1 MGQAP
6 SSQNAHYLQ
15 KQGRQIY
22 EQADPFIIGTSAS
35 SNSNISNGRRVL
47 DPGLAD
53 SAKQLLYNGRHQD
66 VRSAWLIKHG
76 EQLNESDRAHFC
88 LFCDR
93 SFESKNG
100 LQEHLTFHDPA
111 YRSKL
116 EREKARREE
125 RQSRNQQ
132 DEVQAQNDLYSF
144 CRVCNKDFRFQPER
158 LLNHY
163 VLAEKHR
170 SVRSRRE
177 LHPTNDRPELWCA
190 LCETRFT
197 HTDRKRK
204 HMLEMNDHN
213 IRYRELEAQALR
225 VPNFDRSIL
234 ERPSPEV
241 LSAMADSGRPQRPT
255 RTGRDV
261 NANVNAGTSAGS
273 GSRARIVNER
283 AGEES
288 SLHYCAPCDRYF
300 SSAQELVLHQSE
312 ERCTTSA
319 SDSAA
324 PIDRQPP
331 GTSDGSRSTTDLFDA
346 NANALR
352 PPSPTNRIYI
362 SAAAQ
367 SMYNLTMPIPMPA
380 PTTAPNTLPE
390 LDMPTSPSLP
400 PFPPP
405 PYELEDSSNSV
416 SVLVPSSS
424 NPDVPPRPPEPIIAT
439 SARMVR
445 TLPAQPSPPAPIA
458 PKPNTTSGSTSVQA
472 ESSTSSSA
480 TPEGSGIECSLCL
493 EREDNL
499 SSLACGHIFGT
510 DCIRDILKEDLRC
523 PICREPAALTDLR
536 RVFLS

>member
-1 MGQAP
+1 MGQSP

-22 EQADPFIIGTSAS
+22 EQADPFIIATSAS
-35 SNSNISNGRRVL
+35 STSSIPNGRRIQ

-53 SAKQLLYNGRHQD
+53 SAKQLLYNGHHRD
-66 VRSAWLIKHG
+66 VRNARLTKHG

-93 SFESKNG
+93 SFERKNG
-100 LQEHLTFHDPA
+100 LQEHLTVHDPA

-116 EREKARREE
+116 ERERARGEE

-158 LLNHY
+158 LLNHHI
-163 VLAEKHR
+163 LAEKHR
-170 SVRSRRE
+170 NVRSRRE
-177 LHPTNDRPELWCA
+177 LHPTNNRPELWCA

-197 HTDRKRK
+197 HTDGKRK
-204 HMLEMNDHN
+204 HMLELNDHN

-241 LSAMADSGRPQRPT
+241 LSAMADSSRSQRPA
-255 RTGRDV
+255 RTGRGV
-261 NANVNAGTSAGS
+261 NANASVDTSVRPGP
-273 GSRARIVNER
+273 RARIVNER

-300 SSAQELVLHQSE
+300 LSAQELVLHQSE
-312 ERCTTSA
+312 ERCTTPA

-324 PIDRQPP
+324 PIDLQPP
-331 GTSDGSRSTTDLFDA
+331 GTSDGSQSTTDLSD
-346 NANALR
+346 ANALR
-352 PPSPTNRIYI
+352 TPPPTNRIYI
-362 SAAAQ
+362 PAATQ
-367 SMYNLTMPIPMPA
+367 SMYNLTIPIPMPA
-380 PTTAPNTLPE
+380 PTATPNTLPE
-390 LDMPTSPSLP
+390 LDMPTSPLLP

-405 PYELEDSSNSV
+405 PYELEDSSNSL
-416 SVLVPSSS
+416 SVPVPSSS
-424 NPDVPPRPPEPIIAT
+424 NSDVPPRPPESIIAT

-445 TLPAQPSPPAPIA
+445 ALPAQP
-458 PKPNTTSGSTSVQA
+458 SVQA
-472 ESSTSSSA
+472 ESSSSSSA
-480 TPEGSGIECSLCL
+480 EPEGPGMECSLCL

-510 DCIRDILKEDLRC
+510 ECIRDTLKEDLRC